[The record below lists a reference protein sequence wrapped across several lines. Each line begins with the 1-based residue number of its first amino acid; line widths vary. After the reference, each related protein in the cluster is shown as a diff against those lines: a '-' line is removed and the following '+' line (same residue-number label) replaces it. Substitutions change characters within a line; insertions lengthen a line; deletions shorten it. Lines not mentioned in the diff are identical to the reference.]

1 MKTKFSKIGVF
12 GNESGSA
19 LLMTTVFSGIL
30 LIMITGILSLSTQRV
45 RDEYRRWNWTEAYYH
60 AENALGWAAQKIADG
75 NNAAAGADFLGNY
88 SADQRT
94 INLKYLNQRKLMKGR
109 SLENVWVTIA
119 NHPNGVKDLFLVT
132 VSCKVGEKVR
142 TLQGDIR
149 KNPPSEVFDYEYFLN
164 NWGWWWGSSITGNGD
179 NRSNWDF
186 DFRYNPKVNGDVR
199 ANGSITENGRPVDP
213 LSRTPFGGMAGVN
226 PVNHVH
232 AGVPRV
238 EMPNLLDFSYY
249 EAKARQDGGKLYVGS
264 SLKVNAVHT
273 DTSKPGMYLSGSSS
287 NPIRIDGPV
296 VIPGDVIISGKITG
310 KGTLYVG
317 GNLYI
322 AGNTTYQNGPNFSTP
337 PEMMGDKGRDAW
349 VEQNLDND
357 KDLIGFAVRE
367 AIYAGQVNS
376 SDWISRCYNPSG
388 YGLRNVGDER
398 NLGEDGIA
406 GTPDDGLDYLDTNG
420 DGIPDSAWNDADGDG
435 KVDLNYNYSQDI
447 QMHTSRA
454 NKISDY
460 PADSY
465 NRPLNY
471 NNISTSYMNRLDG
484 IFYTNHA
491 GAFRLG
497 ASNTE
502 MNGALIFRDEA
513 IIFSS
518 TLKFNYD
525 SRVHSRYSD
534 DPNRFIDLGLPVA
547 NKIRIDN
554 LREIPPV
561 AGHPTTSDATY
572 TF

>member
-1 MKTKFSKIGVF
+1 MKTKVSNFKVF
-12 GNESGSA
+12 NNETGSA

-30 LIMITGILSLSTQRV
+30 LVMISGVLSLSSQRV

-60 AENALGWAAQKIADG
+60 SENALGWAAQKIADG
-75 NNAAAGADFLGNY
+75 ENGGTGADFLGEY
-88 SADQRT
+88 SMEQGSIGLD
-94 INLKYLNQRKLMKGR
+94 YLTKMSQTNEGQ
-109 SLENVWVTIA
+109 LENVWVTIA
-119 NHPNGVKDLFLVT
+119 NHPNAVKDLYLVT
-132 VSCKVGEKVR
+132 VSSKVGEKIR

-149 KNPPSEVFDYEYFLN
+149 KNPPSLVFDYEYFLN

-273 DTSKPGMYLSGSSS
+273 DASKPGMYLSGSNSS
-287 NPIRIDGPV
+287 PIRIDGPV

-322 AGNTTYQNGPNFSTP
+322 AGNTTYLNGPNFNTP
-337 PEMMGDKGRDAW
+337 PEMMGDAGRDAW
-349 VEQNLDND
+349 VEQNLNNG
-357 KDLIGFAVRE
+357 KDLIAFAVRE
-367 AIYAGQVNS
+367 AIFAGQVNS

-398 NLGEDGIA
+398 NLGEDGIT
-406 GTPDDGLDYLDTNG
+406 GTPDDGRAYLDTTGN
-420 DGIPDSAWNDADGDG
+420 GIPNSAWNDVDGDG
-435 KVDLNYNYSQDI
+435 QVDLNYNYSADI
-447 QMHTSRA
+447 QMSSSRA
-454 NKISDY
+454 RKISDY
-460 PADSY
+460 PTDRRR
-465 NRPLNY
+465 RPLDY
-471 NNISTSYMNRLDG
+471 NNLSTSFMNRLDG

-497 ASNTE
+497 ASNAE

-525 SRVHSRYSD
+525 SRIHSRYSD

-547 NKIRIDN
+547 NKIRIEN
-554 LREIPPV
+554 MREIPPI
-561 AGHPTTSDATY
+561 AGHTTTTDATY
-572 TF
+572 TY